1 MPEVASAQAAKD
13 MAALRD
19 EFEGLS
25 DAYLSREADR
35 FNDIERE
42 ALSAARR
49 VRSELMRRALVSF
62 KEAE

>member
-25 DAYLSREADR
+25 DAYLSRKVAR
-35 FNDIERE
+35 FNEIERK
-42 ALSAARR
+42 ALSDAGR